1 MKRRDFLAS
10 ALTVTA
16 GSTFPAGLGH
26 AAAVSAVGPKG
37 DKVSLSEKAVA
48 DLQKSIKGSVV
59 LQDSPDYEE
68 ARKIWNGSF
77 SKRPAMVV
85 RCADVND
92 VASAVQYARSN
103 NVLAAVRGG
112 GHSYSG
118 QSTTDGGMVID
129 LGAMQKAEVDTG
141 TKTCWLQGGAQ
152 LGNLDRAG
160 AEHGLATTA
169 GFVSHTGVG
178 GLATGGGHGRLMKKF
193 GLTLDNNLGVE
204 LVTAE
209 GKIVKAN
216 AKENPD
222 LYWAVR
228 GGGGNFG
235 IVTNFHFQLY
245 PMDPMVSSF
254 AYTFPIDAAMD
265 VMKFYFDWD
274 ASQPDE
280 VASSLGL
287 RRSAQGEASVS
298 IGGTFIGTPAE
309 CEKAIGKLVGYG
321 KPTVGRITAANYVT
335 MQAAAD
341 KIYAHGRYYY
351 SKAGFFNRI
360 DDKLPEVMLDYFMKN
375 PMPRGGISA
384 ASHGGK
390 AARVPMDATAYAHRD
405 AKYQISVSVD
415 WDKPEDSDTWLN
427 YSRNY
432 WKVMQ
437 PLAEGGFY
445 ANTIDDPRE
454 EEIRKNFRGNY
465 DRLVEIKTK
474 WDPTNFYRLN
484 ANVRPRQ
491 KT

>member
-1 MKRRDFLAS
+1 MKRRDFLAT

-26 AAAVSAVGPKG
+26 AAALSAVGPKG
-37 DKVSLSEKAVA
+37 DKVTIGDKVVA
-48 DLQKSIKGSVV
+48 DLQKSIKGGVV
-59 LQDSPDYEE
+59 LPDSPDYEA

-77 SKRPAMVV
+77 NKRPAMVV
-85 RCADVND
+85 RCADAKD
-92 VASAVQYARSN
+92 VASAVQFARSN
-103 NVLAAVRGG
+103 NVLLAVRGG

-129 LGAMQKAEVDTG
+129 LSPMQKASVDTG
-141 TKTCWLQGGAQ
+141 TKTCWLQGGAL

-193 GLTLDNNLGVE
+193 GLTLDNILAVE
-204 LVTAE
+204 MVTAD
-209 GKIVKAN
+209 GKIVTAN
-216 AKENPD
+216 AKENPE

-245 PMDPMVSSF
+245 PMDPMVTSF
-254 AYTFPIDAAMD
+254 AYTFPIDAAKD
-265 VMKFYFDWD
+265 VMKFYFEWD
-274 ASQPDE
+274 AQQPDE
-280 VASSLGL
+280 TASSLGL
-287 RRSAQGEASVS
+287 RRSAQGEPSIS
-298 IGGTFIGTPAE
+298 IGGTYIGTPAE
-309 CEKAIGKLVGYG
+309 AEKALGALTTFG
-321 KPTVGRITAANYVT
+321 KPTMGRVTAANYVT

-351 SKAGFFNRI
+351 SKAGFFNRV
-360 DDKLPEVMLDYFMKN
+360 DAKLPDTMLDYFLKN
-375 PMPRGGISA
+375 PMARAGISA

-405 AKYQISVSVD
+405 AKYQISISVD
-415 WDKPEDSDTWLN
+415 WDKPEDSDGWLK
-427 YSRNY
+427 YARDY
-432 WKVMQ
+432 WKVME
-437 PLAEGGFY
+437 PLNEGGFY
-445 ANTIDDPRE
+445 ANTIDDPRD
-454 EEIRKNFRGNY
+454 EEIRKNFRSNY

-474 WDPTNFYRLN
+474 WDPTNAFRLN
-484 ANVRPRQ
+484 ANIKPKQ
-491 KT
+491 KA